1 MMHYCSTKRLNGKE
15 QHCTEKKKKR
25 KTIKNREDD
34 IIVKKK
40 KPQNIREIYIPS
52 ANTSKIT
59 ESRPNEYL
67 NTEPPHKM
75 LF

>member
-40 KPQNIREIYIPS
+40 NHKTLERYTYLLPILQRSPNQDRM
-52 ANTSKIT
+52 NT
-59 ESRPNEYL
+59 
-67 NTEPPHKM
+67 
-75 LF
+75 